1 MKKLKLVVGIGGAS
15 GAPYARRLL
24 EHLAER
30 DDVDPAVVFSVNGRQ
45 VWAHEI
51 GTDPRQFGFPVW
63 GHRDFNAPFASGSA
77 GYRAMVVVPCSAS
90 GMARIAQ
97 GVSSDLLGRAAEVI
111 LKEQGKLILCVRETP
126 LSQVHLR
133 AALLAAEAGAM
144 VMPASPSF
152 YSRPA
157 TMDDLLDTVVGRIL
171 DRFGLENDLMERW
184 GAEPSPL
191 RRIAAVGDD
200 S

>member
-1 MKKLKLVVGIGGAS
+1 MKLIVGVGGAS

-24 EHLAER
+24 EHLATR

-51 GTDPRQFGFPVW
+51 GTDPREYGFPVW
-63 GHRDFNAPFASGSA
+63 GHRDFQAPFASGSA
-77 GYRAMVVVPCSAS
+77 GYRAMVVLPCSAS

-152 YSRPA
+152 YSHPA
-157 TMDDLLDTVVGRIL
+157 TIDDLLDTVVGRIL
-171 DRFGLENDLMERW
+171 DRFGLGNDLMSRW

-191 RRIAAVGDD
+191 RHIKAVGDE